1 MKKFDRKVHK
11 TMGSIPP
18 ALMPRIADMDAATA
32 TTVFNDAITK
42 IARDFHAA
50 LVADKRPED
59 IKLMSAEIF
68 GMPVTLDY
76 IASGSVGSVY
86 KIQIGDRVFALKIN
100 RNSST
105 GELGVMPRQSR
116 ARNLVNKMYMG
127 AMFEHNGRKYSWV
140 LSDYIAHDRENSFA
154 RAMEK
159 LFYAYLTKGVNIV
172 DAHSNNFI
180 DGKLIDQASFTNRTG
195 KIDDIKKLSRVEVD
209 KVKKLV
215 YYIKTDNVPEFQK
228 LITKLAKTNPA
239 VVNYMFFAMKF
250 GKSPIFGPGKTD
262 PFSVKIR
269 KFESIVNDVRR
280 DGIAQNATMLKSDTS
295 RGI

>member
-1 MKKFDRKVHK
+1 MKKFDHKIHK

-18 ALMPRIADMDAATA
+18 ALMPHIGDMDAAAA
-32 TTVFNDAITK
+32 TTEFNNAITE
-42 IARDFHAA
+42 IARDFHTA
-50 LVADKRPED
+50 LAADKRPED
-59 IKLMSAEIF
+59 IKLTSREIF

-76 IASGSVGSVY
+76 VASGSIGSVY
-86 KIQIGDRVFALKIN
+86 KIQIGDHTFALKIN

-127 AMFEHNGRKYSWV
+127 AVFEHDSRKYSWV
-140 LSDYIAHDRENSFA
+140 LSDYIARDRENSFA

-159 LFYAYLTKGVNIV
+159 LFYAYLTKGVTIT

-195 KIDDIKKLSRVEVD
+195 KIDDIQKLTRTEVD
-209 KVKKLV
+209 AVKKLV
-215 YYIKTDNVPEFQK
+215 YYIKTDNEPAFQK
-228 LITKLAKTNPA
+228 MITKLSQTNPA
-239 VVNYMFFAMKF
+239 VINYMFFAMKF

-262 PFSVKIR
+262 PFSVKLR
-269 KFESIVNDVRR
+269 KFESIVDTVRR
-280 DGIAQNATMLKSDTS
+280 AGMAQNATMLMPDTS
-295 RGI
+295 RGG